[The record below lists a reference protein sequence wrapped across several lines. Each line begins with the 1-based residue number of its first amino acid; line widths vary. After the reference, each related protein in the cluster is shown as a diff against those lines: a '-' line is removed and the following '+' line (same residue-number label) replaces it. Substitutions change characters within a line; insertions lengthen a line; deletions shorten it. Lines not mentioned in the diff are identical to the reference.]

1 MYFEVDLTN
10 MLKVNSNNRVYTK
23 ENMEVA
29 LKKFKERRVDNKIS
43 FVTSRRPTMENIPP
57 YKRNFKAFDMEFKT
71 IECQSI
77 LGLIKEFNTEITE
90 EKFLLKMDIEPIGIN
105 PLLDLLPKA
114 KFKPR
119 FVVDGVN
126 NLHLITFD
134 AVFGGD

>member
-1 MYFEVDLTN
+1 MYFEVDLTD
-10 MLKVNSNNRVYTK
+10 MLKVNPNSRVYTK

-57 YKRNFKAFDMEFKT
+57 YKRSFEAFDREFKT
-71 IECQSI
+71 IDCESI
-77 LGLIKEFNTEITE
+77 LGLIKEFNTEVTE
-90 EKFLLKMDIEPIGIN
+90 EKFLLKMDIEPIGIS

-114 KFKPR
+114 KFEPR
-119 FVVDGVN
+119 FAIDGVN